1 VCNTLGAARG
11 THKQVGCQ
19 ATVLNIPTEERSNE
33 ANIFLPV
40 LARASAYKKHGMARL
55 LCGVD
60 KGGVQRE
67 EPNFA
72 ADMRALDAGVSIQI
86 PDDVHGGV
94 KWVRLRAWI
103 MLASCDFLAKKS
115 ILPFS
120 EGSAAN
126 CFCGD
131 CDYDTRSQAAKRPL
145 SFLRHG
151 YEFKLRTWQE
161 LKSTISKME
170 KASKTVAKKIKRD
183 HGLNKSIFPF
193 HPDYFPHIDPCC
205 VAPQDL
211 LHLFPDG
218 LLRSECA
225 WMLYIFFSMGLCLD
239 RFNEEVQKF
248 KNFRAD
254 VRIPRQTAKLKEG
267 TGGRPRRSATLR
279 MSGFQCMHFAL
290 HR

>member
-1 VCNTLGAARG
+1 M
-11 THKQVGCQ
+11 
-19 ATVLNIPTEERSNE
+19 LNIPTEERSNE

-145 SFLRHG
+145 SFLRH
-151 YEFKLRTWQE
+151 R
-161 LKSTISKME
+161 
-170 KASKTVAKKIKRD
+170 
-183 HGLNKSIFPF
+183 
-193 HPDYFPHIDPCC
+193 
-205 VAPQDL
+205 
-211 LHLFPDG
+211 
-218 LLRSECA
+218 
-225 WMLYIFFSMGLCLD
+225 
-239 RFNEEVQKF
+239 
-248 KNFRAD
+248 
-254 VRIPRQTAKLKEG
+254 VRIQAKDVAGAEVNHLQDGEG
-267 TGGRPRRSATLR
+267 LQDSCQEDQARPWPQQVDLPLPSRLLPSY
-279 MSGFQCMHFAL
+279 
-290 HR
+290 